1 MTKEEIKNT
10 AKKQSEDLKFILES
24 DARFYYE
31 SFICGAEW
39 YKEYADQQTKPL
51 IDEIAELKLDNSNLE
66 ARVRSWGKMYKTLLQ
81 ENLKLKSRI
90 DELQRE
96 IDINKNPF

>member
-1 MTKEEIKNT
+1 MINIENREAIFVKHSKV
-10 AKKQSEDLKFILES
+10 FY
-24 DARFYYE
+24 DANEYGTRVLTRFTYE
-31 SFICGAEW
+31 KAFQ
-39 YKEYADQQTKPL
+39 EYADQQTKPL